1 MTQNN
6 APKWHSL
13 VTGTAGQIAALKSE
27 ARLTV
32 VSAGAGTGK
41 TQTLSQRFA
50 WLLASDPSCGAGEIL
65 VLTFTKKAAA
75 EMLGRI
81 KETLAAWHNAYPDE
95 LAHLGERIE
104 HMDDAYISTIHA
116 FAMKLIRESGLA
128 LDIDPA
134 AAIMP
139 APKEEIWWQE
149 FAAALSSASFAKI
162 SAALPEEWR
171 ARAGELFRSPDFV
184 DALNALTPEA
194 FADAARSC
202 AEKLYCAGQSADEL
216 WRCDGSALEAS
227 AASMAPLRA
236 EIYELWMG
244 EIFPALASEGLLD
257 CGKKANDT
265 QRRLADFREKWT
277 ARAVGPDDGEALAE
291 FCKGLFDEALKP
303 APRGKIKTAVEALLG
318 RPLTEWRGETQEALA
333 LLEPPS
339 EAEKRINGLLCK
351 ACAVGWACWDEFRR
365 REGLLSISDLI
376 YYASKV
382 VRSSPEY
389 RTKFKHIMVDEFQDT
404 DPLQNELIES
414 LWGGGEGGATLFV
427 VGDQKQSIYRFRH
440 ADLGLF
446 RDYTARA
453 LNNPEAAKYIVL
465 DQNFRTAKGLL
476 EKFNGLFGEMW
487 GGADS
492 PVLYERLAAPE
503 NDEASARRDGAEVP
517 YPRFE
522 ALRAFAPYVEDKG
535 ARPDSAA
542 LRLRLYAGLGRKF
555 AAMVEAQAPVWD
567 KRAKIFRP
575 VRWRDFAVLVQTRAE
590 YSDIERAFERIGL
603 PYVLSTSKDYFGRG
617 ETGDLVNLVS
627 LLASPDDPLFLAGWL
642 ASPFSGVESA
652 EAEALI
658 EAALEKR
665 ERGSALPLAEAVT
678 RARPD
683 VMARLDEMRRRA
695 LLGGVSEVLL
705 GLLKTPQFLEN
716 YAGMRRLRVNANV
729 VYLANIAAEYERSE
743 GKSLRGCAEYLLTA
757 SSSGSA
763 KEEPELFG
771 DDVDAVRVMTVH
783 ASKGLE
789 FPVVAM
795 TLSDKKGASLPSII
809 VSKKYGAAAKDYPEY
824 LEGAGE
830 ARGDGR
836 TAAYRWERHD
846 ENAAQREELERL
858 WYVGF
863 TRARDRLI
871 LCGIYKEPKKAES
884 AKPNFLGS
892 IIESGLCDEYTDLDE
907 DDKSVPKYAEYA
919 APAEGAKLGL
929 KVVSPA
935 KLGRISASA
944 YALLSWCP
952 AAYRMIYRQG
962 RDADWIIKGG
972 GGGADFGVMAHWLLA
987 RWDFR
992 AESLDLLL
1000 PRARGLEWRA
1010 VSWRMPAELRIQ
1022 YRSDAK
1028 RAELRAMLERFA
1040 ATAECA
1046 RLAALAGEEGALQR
1060 ETRFRVPLNGTVLIG
1075 ATDLFWRDADGL
1087 HLRDWKS
1094 APEETAP
1101 SFYYE
1106 KQLEFYACALNRCLA
1121 AHGGAGTPIDSALIY
1136 LRSDGTGGVRGYDAE
1151 DFAKIEEEIE
1161 NAAIR
1166 AVSGD
1171 FGGAAERCARCP
1183 WRADCMEKSKAL

>member
-13 VTGTAGQIAALKSE
+13 VTGTADQIAALKSE

-149 FAAALSSASFAKI
+149 FAAALSSASFGKI

-291 FCKGLFDEALKP
+291 FCQGLFDEALKP

-476 EKFNGLFGEMW
+476 EKFNDLFGEMW

-522 ALRAFAPYVEDKG
+522 ALRAFAPYVEDKSE
-535 ARPDSAA
+535 RPDSAA

-567 KRAKIFRP
+567 KRAKVFRP

-795 TLSDKKGASLPSII
+795 TLSDKKGAALPSII

-836 TAAYRWERHD
+836 TAAYRWERHE

-871 LCGIYKEPKKAES
+871 LCGIYKEPKKGGEREAEL
-884 AKPNFLGS
+884 PR
-892 IIESGLCDEYTDLDE
+892 LDNRE
-907 DDKSVPKYAEYA
+907 RALRRIHRFGRGRQERPEVRRVRGPRGGREARS
-919 APAEGAKLGL
+919 EGREPREARAHFGLGL
-929 KVVSPA
+929 RAALVVSRGLPHDLPA
-935 KLGRISASA
+935 GARRGLDNQGRRGRRGLRRHGALAARALGLPRRKPRPSAAARARPRMARRQLAYARRASLTVPLGREARG
-944 YALLSWCP
+944 
-952 AAYRMIYRQG
+952 AA
-962 RDADWIIKGG
+962 RDARTLRGDRGVRASRRARRRGGRAAKGD
-972 GGGADFGVMAHWLLA
+972 A
-987 RWDFR
+987 
-992 AESLDLLL
+992 L
-1000 PRARGLEWRA
+1000 PRAAERHRADRRDGPFLARRGRA
-1010 VSWRMPAELRIQ
+1010 AS
-1022 YRSDAK
+1022 
-1028 RAELRAMLERFA
+1028 
-1040 ATAECA
+1040 A
-1046 RLAALAGEEGALQR
+1046 RLEERAGGDGP
-1060 ETRFRVPLNGTVLIG
+1060 VVL
-1075 ATDLFWRDADGL
+1075 L
-1087 HLRDWKS
+1087 
-1094 APEETAP
+1094 
-1101 SFYYE
+1101 
-1106 KQLEFYACALNRCLA
+1106 
-1121 AHGGAGTPIDSALIY
+1121 
-1136 LRSDGTGGVRGYDAE
+1136 
-1151 DFAKIEEEIE
+1151 
-1161 NAAIR
+1161 
-1166 AVSGD
+1166 
-1171 FGGAAERCARCP
+1171 
-1183 WRADCMEKSKAL
+1183 

>member
-1 MTQNN
+1 MTQND

-13 VTGTAGQIAALKSE
+13 VTGTEDQIAALKSG

-50 WLLASDPSCGAGEIL
+50 WLLASDPSCGVGEIL
-65 VLTFTKKAAA
+65 VLTFTRKAAA
-75 EMLGRI
+75 EMLERI
-81 KETLAAWHNAYPDE
+81 KKTLAAWRDAYPDE
-95 LAHLGERIE
+95 LAHLGERLESI
-104 HMDDAYISTIHA
+104 DDAYISTIHA

-128 LDIDPA
+128 LDIDPE

-139 APKEEIWWQE
+139 APKEEIWWQD
-149 FAAALSSASFAKI
+149 FAAALSSSSFGKI
-162 SAALPEEWR
+162 TAALPEEWR
-171 ARAGELFRSPDFV
+171 ARVEGLFCSPDFT

-194 FADAARSC
+194 FADAARRC
-202 AEKLYCAGQSADEL
+202 AEKLYCAGQGAEEL
-216 WRCDGSALEAS
+216 WNCDGSALEAS
-227 AASMAPLRA
+227 AASMAHLLRD
-236 EIYELWMG
+236 IYGLWMG
-244 EIFPALASEGLLD
+244 EILPELSASGALSG
-257 CGKKANDT
+257 GNKT
-265 QRRLADFREKWT
+265 QKRLADFYNRWT
-277 ARAVGPDDGEALAE
+277 AIAPSPDDGEAMAQ
-291 FCKGLFDEALKP
+291 FCGSLFSEALKP
-303 APRGKIKTAVEALLG
+303 LPAGGVKNDVEALLG
-318 RPLTEWRGETQEALA
+318 RPLPQWRDETAEKLA
-333 LLEPPS
+333 LIEPPS

-365 REGLLSISDLI
+365 REGFLSIADLI
-376 YYASKV
+376 CYASKV

-389 RTKFKHIMVDEFQDT
+389 RTKFRHIMVDEFQDT
-404 DPLQNELIES
+404 DPLQNALIES
-414 LWGGGEGGATLFV
+414 LWGGGDGGATLFV

-453 LNNPEAAKYIVL
+453 MNNPKSAKYVVL
-465 DQNFRTAKGLL
+465 GQNFRTAKGLL
-476 EKFNGLFGEMW
+476 EKFNGLFGDMW
-487 GGADS
+487 GSAGS
-492 PVLYERLAAPE
+492 PVLYERLTAPE
-503 NDEASARRDGAEVP
+503 NDEASARRDCTEVP

-522 ALRAFAPYVEDKG
+522 SLRAYAPYADKNEK
-535 ARPDSAA
+535 RPDSAA
-542 LRLRLYAGLGRKF
+542 LRMRLYTGLGRKF
-555 AAMVEAQAPVWD
+555 AAMAESKAPVWD
-567 KRAKIFRP
+567 KDAKAFRP

-590 YSDIERAFERIGL
+590 YSDIERAFERLSL
-603 PYVLSTSKDYFGRG
+603 PYVLSTSKDYFGRS

-627 LLASPDDPLFLAGWL
+627 LLASPKDPLFLAGWL
-642 ASPFSGVESA
+642 SSPFSGVESA

-658 EAALEKR
+658 EEALDKKDR
-665 ERGSALPLAEAVT
+665 KGALPLADAVA

-683 VMARLDEMRRRA
+683 VAARLGEMRRRA
-695 LLGGVSEVLL
+695 LLGGVSAVLL
-705 GLLKTPQFLEN
+705 DLLKTPQFLEN

-771 DDVDAVRVMTVH
+771 DEIDAVRVMTVH

-795 TLSDKKGASLPSII
+795 TLSEKKGAALPSII

-830 ARGDGR
+830 APGDGR
-836 TAAYRWERHD
+836 TAAYRWEKYEED
-846 ENAAQREELERL
+846 AAQREELERL

-871 LCGIYKEPKKAES
+871 ICGIYKEPKKPES
-884 AKPNFLGS
+884 AKPNFLRS
-892 IIESGLCDEYTDLDE
+892 MIERGIFDECTDLKE
-907 DDKSVPKYAEYA
+907 DDENLPKYAEYK
-919 APAEGAKLGL
+919 APPEGERLDL

-962 RDADWIIKGG
+962 RDAGWIIKGG

-992 AESLDLLL
+992 AESLDRLL
-1000 PRARGLEWRA
+1000 PRARGIEWRA
-1010 VSWRMPAELRIQ
+1010 VWRRIPAELRWE

-1040 ATAECA
+1040 ATEECA

-1060 ETRFRVPLNGTVLIG
+1060 ETRFRVPLNGTVMIG

-1121 AHGGAGTPIDSALIY
+1121 ASGGAGAPLDSALIY
-1136 LRSDGTGGVRGYDAE
+1136 LRSDVAGRVRRYGAE
-1151 DFAKIEEEIE
+1151 DFAKIEEEIA
-1161 NAAIR
+1161 NAAVR

-1171 FGGAAERCARCP
+1171 FGGIKERCARCP
-1183 WRADCMEKSKAL
+1183 WRADCTEKQKAL

>member
-13 VTGTAGQIAALKSE
+13 VTGTEDQIAALKSE

-81 KETLAAWHNAYPDE
+81 KETLSAWYNAYPDE

-104 HMDDAYISTIHA
+104 NMDDAYISTIHA

-149 FAAALSSASFAKI
+149 FAAALSSASFGKI
-162 SAALPEEWR
+162 SAALPDEWR

-194 FADAARSC
+194 VADAARTC

-216 WRCDGSALEAS
+216 WNCDGSALEAS
-227 AASMAPLRA
+227 AASMARIRV
-236 EIYELWMG
+236 EIYELWMK
-244 EIFPALASEGLLD
+244 EIFPALASDGLLD
-257 CGKKANDT
+257 SGKKSNDT
-265 QRRLADFREKWT
+265 QRRLADFHAKWT
-277 ARAVGPDDGEALAE
+277 ARAVDPDGGGALAE
-291 FCKGLFDEALKP
+291 FCEGLFSEVLKP
-303 APRGKIKTAVEALLG
+303 APRGKIKTVVEALLG
-318 RPLTEWRGETQEALA
+318 RPLTEWRDETLDMLA

-339 EAEKRINGLLCK
+339 EDEKRINGLLCK

-365 REGLLSISDLI
+365 REGLLSIADLI

-453 LNNPEAAKYIVL
+453 MNSPESAKYVVL

-487 GGADS
+487 SGADS

-503 NDEASARRDGAEVP
+503 NDEASARRDGADVP

-522 ALRAFAPYVEDKG
+522 ALRACAPYTENKDE
-535 ARPDSAA
+535 RPDAAA
-542 LRLRLYAGLGRKF
+542 LRMRLYAGLGRKF

-567 KRAKIFRP
+567 KGTKAFRP

-627 LLASPDDPLFLAGWL
+627 LLASPEDPLFLAGWL

-652 EAEALI
+652 EAGALI
-658 EAALEKR
+658 EAALEKK
-665 ERGSALPLAEAVT
+665 ERGGSLPLAEAVSH
-678 RARPD
+678 ARPD
-683 VMARLDEMRRRA
+683 VMERLDEMRRRA

-705 GLLKTPQFLEN
+705 GLLKTPHFLEN

-729 VYLANIAAEYERSE
+729 AYLANIAAEYERSE

-771 DDVDAVRVMTVH
+771 DEIDAVRVMTVH

-830 ARGDGR
+830 TRGDGR
-836 TAAYRWERHD
+836 TAAYRWERHE

-892 IIESGLCDEYTDLDE
+892 IIERGLCDEYTDLNE
-907 DDKSVPKYAEYA
+907 DDESLPKYAEYK
-919 APAEGAKLGL
+919 APADGERLGL

-987 RWDFR
+987 RWDFHT
-992 AESLDLLL
+992 ESLSALL
-1000 PRARGLEWRA
+1000 PEKRGNEWRA
-1010 VSWRMPAELRIQ
+1010 VYWRLPAELRGQ

-1040 ATAECA
+1040 ATEECA
-1046 RLAALAGEEGALQR
+1046 RLAVLAGEEGALQR

-1075 ATDLFWRDADGL
+1075 ATDLFWRDAEGL

-1121 AHGGAGTPIDSALIY
+1121 ADGGAGTPIDSALIY
-1136 LRSDGTGGVRGYDAE
+1136 LRSDRTGEVRRYDAE
-1151 DFAKIEEEIE
+1151 DFAKIEEDIE

-1171 FGGAAERCARCP
+1171 FCGAAERCARCP
-1183 WRADCMEKSKAL
+1183 WRADCMEKRKAL

>member
-1 MTQNN
+1 MTQNE

-13 VTGTAGQIAALKSE
+13 IKGTDDQIAALKSRT
-27 ARLTV
+27 RLTV

-50 WLLASDPSCGAGEIL
+50 WLLASDPDCGVDEIL

-75 EMLGRI
+75 EMLDRI
-81 KETLAAWHNAYPDE
+81 KKTLAEWHEAYPDE
-95 LAHLGERIE
+95 LAHLGERLENI
-104 HMDDAYISTIHA
+104 DDAYISTIHA

-139 APKEEIWWQE
+139 APKEEIWWQD
-149 FAAALSSASFAKI
+149 FAAALSSSSFGRIAAS
-162 SAALPEEWR
+162 LPEKWS
-171 ARAGELFRSPDFV
+171 ARAGLLFGSPDFI

-194 FADAARSC
+194 FADAARRC
-202 AEKLYCAGQSADEL
+202 AEKLYCAGQSAEDL
-216 WRCDGSALEAS
+216 WNDGGRTLEES
-227 AASMAPLRA
+227 AASMKHILSD
-236 EIYELWMG
+236 IYELWMG
-244 EIFPALASEGLLD
+244 GVLPSLASCGALD
-257 CGKKANDT
+257 GGKKASET
-265 QRRLADFREKWT
+265 QTRLADFYAKWT
-277 ARAVGPDDGEALAE
+277 ERSVDPDDEETLAE
-291 FCKGLFDEALKP
+291 FCGCLFAEVLKP
-303 APRGKIKTAVEALLG
+303 LPRGNIKKDIEAQIS
-318 RPLTEWRGETQEALA
+318 RPLKEWREETLETLA

-339 EAEKRINGLLCK
+339 EAEKRINGLLRR

-382 VRSSPEY
+382 VSSSPEY

-404 DPLQNELIES
+404 DPLQNGLIES

-453 LNNPEAAKYIVL
+453 MNDRESAKYVVL
-465 DQNFRTAKGLL
+465 GQNFRTAKGLL
-476 EKFNGLFGEMW
+476 EKFNDLFGKMW
-487 GGADS
+487 GSAES
-492 PVLYERLAAPE
+492 PVLYERLTAPE
-503 NDEASARRDGAEVP
+503 NDEDSARRDEAVVP

-522 ALRAFAPYVEDKG
+522 SLRAYAPYTDKNEE
-535 ARPDSAA
+535 RPDSAA
-542 LRLRLYAGLGRKF
+542 LRMRLYAGLGRKF
-555 AAMVEAQAPVWD
+555 AAMVESKAPVWD
-567 KRAKIFRP
+567 KDKKAFRP
-575 VRWRDFAVLVQTRAE
+575 VRWRDIAVLVQTRAE
-590 YSDIERAFERIGL
+590 YSDIERAFERLGL

-627 LLASPDDPLFLAGWL
+627 LLASPENPLFLAGWL

-658 EAALEKR
+658 EEALEKK
-665 ERGSALPLAEAVT
+665 ERKGVLPLADVVS

-683 VMARLDEMRRRA
+683 VTARLDEMRRRA

-705 GLLKTPQFLEN
+705 ALLKTPQFLEN

-771 DDVDAVRVMTVH
+771 DKVDAVRVMTVH

-795 TLSDKKGASLPSII
+795 TLSDKKSVSLPSII
-809 VSKKYGAAAKDYPEY
+809 VSKKYGVAAKDWPEY
-824 LEGAGE
+824 LEGVGKAQ
-830 ARGDGR
+830 GDGR
-836 TAAYRWERHD
+836 TAAYRWEKYE

-871 LCGIYKEPKKAES
+871 LCGIYKEPKKADS
-884 AKPNFLGS
+884 AKPNFLRLM
-892 IIESGLCDEYTDLDE
+892 IESGIFDECTDLTE
-907 DDKSVPKYAEYA
+907 DDKNLPKYAEYQ
-919 APAEGAKLGL
+919 APPEGAKLEL

-1010 VSWRMPAELRIQ
+1010 VSWRMPAELRVQ

-1040 ATAECA
+1040 VTAECA

-1094 APEETAP
+1094 APEETSP